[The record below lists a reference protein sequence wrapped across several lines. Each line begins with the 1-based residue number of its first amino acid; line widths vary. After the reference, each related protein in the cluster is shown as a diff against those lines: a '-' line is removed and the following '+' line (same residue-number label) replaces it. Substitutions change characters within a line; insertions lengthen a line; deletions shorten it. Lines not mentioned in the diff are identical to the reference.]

1 VKLDPNKA
9 YQHPVLRPES
19 TDYPRAEFQV
29 EIDVDRV
36 RNTTALMVEAEF
48 ALSDPDLLGLVEDGA
63 AAYVLFVRS
72 HGTHHRSAYTS
83 DQPQISK
90 LFQNGRLS
98 GSTEIYGLLVAM
110 RDLQGFQAR
119 GWHKDYE
126 NLVFDISAGSVLGV
140 GEPMNYWID
149 SAEETPISSI
159 FSLGSDENLSDG
171 EWRCDLNEHK
181 VVIAMSDD
189 DRQRFSAA
197 RNRVDGTAD
206 AAYVMNSLYLP
217 ALIWVLNEADYGE
230 EEFSSRRWY
239 RSLEARLMDCG
250 RDELGTKGANR
261 LVDAQRLLE
270 WPFRRL
276 PLMAMEE

>member
-1 VKLDPNKA
+1 MKLDPNKA
-9 YQHPVLRPES
+9 YPHPVLRPES

-36 RNTTALMVEAEF
+36 RDTTVLVIEAEF
-48 ALSDPDLLGLVEDGA
+48 VLSDPDLLQLVKDGT

-72 HGTHHRSAYTS
+72 HGTHYRSAYTS

-98 GSTEIYGLLVAM
+98 GSTEVYGLLVAM
-110 RDLQGFQAR
+110 RDLPRFQAR

-126 NLVFDISAGSVLGV
+126 SMAFDISAGSVLGV
-140 GEPMNYWID
+140 GEPRNYWID
-149 SAEETPISSI
+149 TAEEAPISSI
-159 FSLGSDENLSDG
+159 FSLGSDESLSDG
-171 EWRCDLNEHK
+171 EWRCNLNDHK
-181 VVIAMSDD
+181 VVIAMSDG
-189 DRQRFSAA
+189 DRQRFSDA

-230 EEFSSRRWY
+230 EDYSSRRWY
-239 RSLEARLMDCG
+239 RSLEARLLDCS
-250 RDELGTKGANR
+250 RDELGTEGANR

-270 WPFRRL
+270 WPFGRL
-276 PLMAMEE
+276 PLMAVED